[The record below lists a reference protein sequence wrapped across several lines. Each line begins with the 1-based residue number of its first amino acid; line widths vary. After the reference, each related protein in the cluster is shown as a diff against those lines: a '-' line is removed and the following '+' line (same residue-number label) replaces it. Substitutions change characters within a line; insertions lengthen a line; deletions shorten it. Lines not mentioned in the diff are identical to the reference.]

1 MNKMKEWVVQVRYPY
16 TAVVL
21 TTVWLGAATLVIVRD
36 DADITY
42 VLTLV
47 SIATMF
53 IALIGFSGSRR

>member
-1 MNKMKEWVVQVRYPY
+1 MSRMKEWIVQIRYPY
-16 TAVVL
+16 TAVVIA
-21 TTVWLGAATLVIVRD
+21 TVWLGAAMLVIVRD

>member
-16 TAVVL
+16 TAVVI
-21 TTVWLGAATLVIVRD
+21 TTVWLGAAILSIVRD

-42 VLTLV
+42 IITLV
-47 SIATMF
+47 SVVTML